1 MALILMAILAAPV
14 VLALVLGLYSWSRPD
29 PIYIRLDERINP
41 NRPR

>member
-1 MALILMAILAAPV
+1 MALLLLAILAAPGI
-14 VLALVLGLYSWSRPD
+14 LALVLGLYSWSRPD